1 MKLLPHFTL
10 SLMMT
15 MAACVYAGSAF
26 AAEFKSVGPA
36 PIVMYDAPSI
46 RGQKLYVAPRGMPV
60 EVVINYGAWSKVRD
74 FAGDLSWVE
83 TKQLTDHKNV
93 MVKILNAKI
102 HSNPNESSS
111 VVFSADK
118 GVLLAVVE
126 GSTPGWIKVLHSD
139 GSTGYVRAGDV
150 WGV

>member
-1 MKLLPHFTL
+1 M
-10 SLMMT
+10 
-15 MAACVYAGSAF
+15 SAF
-26 AAEFKSVGPA
+26 IRGLLLAGVAYVSFGGALAAEFKSVGSA
-36 PIVMYDAPSI
+36 PIVMYDAPSV

-83 TKQLTDHKNV
+83 TKQLTDLKTV
-93 MVKILNAKI
+93 MIKLLNAKI
-102 HSNPNESSS
+102 HANPTDASP

-118 GVLLAVVE
+118 GVLLEVTDAT
-126 GSTPGWIKVLHSD
+126 TPGWIKVTHSD
-139 GSTGYVRAGDV
+139 GSAGYVRSGDV